1 MHGEHEVWMKRALE
15 LAEEGWGTTSPNP
28 LVGAVL
34 VKNGKLIGQGRH
46 LRAGG
51 PHAEVEAL
59 QQAGVAASGADLYVT
74 LEPCS
79 HFGKTPP
86 CAEALIRAGIRR
98 AYVAIQD
105 PNPLVAGNGIRMLR
119 EAGIE
124 VVEGILEHE
133 ARELNDIFIH
143 YITHR
148 TPYVIYK
155 TAMSLD
161 GKTAANTGHSQ
172 WVTGEAARR
181 SVHWMRQRVG
191 AIMVGISTVLKDD
204 PQLTVRGLPMPPVH
218 PLRIVADS
226 QGRIPLT
233 CQLVNRVGDAPTMVA
248 TTERMDQE
256 TEIKLRK
263 KGVQVLRTHSVHGQV
278 NLKELLEEL
287 GKRNIDSLLLEGGST
302 LAAAALEQQLVNKIM
317 FYLAPKLIGG
327 SLAPGVLAG
336 KGIDWM
342 DDCTWVDDMKAH
354 PIGEDILITGTI
366 RKR

>member
-1 MHGEHEVWMKRALE
+1 MHEGHEVWMKRALE

-34 VKNGKLIGQGRH
+34 VKNGCMVGSGRH

-59 QQAGVAASGADLYVT
+59 QQAGSDAAGSDLYVN

-79 HFGKTPP
+79 HYGKTPP
-86 CAEALIRAGIRR
+86 CAEALIKAGIRR
-98 AYVAIQD
+98 AYVAMKD
-105 PNPLVAGNGIRMLR
+105 PNPLVAGKGIRMLR

-124 VVEGILEHE
+124 VVEGLMEEE

-143 YITHR
+143 FITHG

-181 SVHWMRQRVG
+181 HVHWTRQRVA

-204 PQLTVRGLPMPPVH
+204 PQLTVRGLPVPPVH
-218 PLRIVADS
+218 PLRIIADS
-226 QGRIPLT
+226 QGRIPLN
-233 CQLVNRVGDAPTMVA
+233 CHLVNRVGDAPTLVA
-248 TTERMDQE
+248 TTEKMDQE
-256 TEIKLRK
+256 TEIKLTK
-263 KGVQVLRTHSVHGQV
+263 KGVQVLRTHGVRGQV
-278 NLKELLEEL
+278 NLKELLDEL
-287 GKRNIDSLLLEGGST
+287 GKRNIDSILLEGGST
-302 LAAAALEQQLVNKIM
+302 LAAAALEQQLVDKVM
-317 FYLAPKLIGG
+317 FYVAPKLVGG
-327 SLAPGVLAG
+327 SRAPGVLAG
-336 KGIDWM
+336 HGIDWM
-342 DDCTWVDDMKAH
+342 DDCTWVNQMKAR